1 MERADLVIV
10 GAGAAGLMA
19 AIWAGRSAPGARIIA
34 LDGARSLG
42 AKILVAGGG
51 RCNVTH
57 FEVDERAYAG
67 APRPMIAKVLRRF
80 PVPRTVA
87 VFEELGVTLKQED
100 TGKLFPT
107 TDRAR
112 DVLAA
117 LLRAARDAGAEIRFP
132 WRVGEIVRDGDGF
145 IVREDPRVA
154 VGEAREIRAA
164 RVVLASGGMALP
176 KTGSDGAGYP
186 IAHSLGHS
194 LTPAIFPA
202 LAPLLLPRGHF
213 LTELSGLAAPA
224 TVEVRSSAGKRL
236 ASFTNALLCTHFGL
250 SGPAALDISR
260 YWTAAH
266 QADPDA
272 RFIIN
277 WLPGHTPESFDKALL
292 DQPAAGAMRPLRDVL
307 PERLAKALLGH
318 AQIGL
323 GERISNLA
331 RDRRR
336 AMVQAITELE
346 VPISGDRGFAYAEAT
361 AGGIPL
367 SEIDLGTM
375 ESKVCPGLYLCGEV
389 CDVDGRVGGFNF
401 QWAWSSGHVAGAA
414 ALRDFHLLG

>member
-1 MERADLVIV
+1 M

-19 AIWAGRSAPGARIIA
+19 GIWAGRAAPGSRIIA

-67 APRPMIAKVLRRF
+67 TSRPMIAKVLRRF

-87 VFEELGVTLKQED
+87 FFEELGVFLKQED

-112 DVLAA
+112 DVLGA
-117 LLRAARDAGAEIRFP
+117 LLGASRAAGVEIRFP
-132 WRVGEIVRDGDGF
+132 WRVGEVVRDGESF
-145 IVREDPRVA
+145 IIREDPRA
-154 VGEAREIRAA
+154 PTAGAEPRAIHA
-164 RVVLASGGMALP
+164 SRVVLATGGKALP
-176 KTGSDGAGYP
+176 KTGSDGSGYS
-186 IAHSLGHS
+186 IARSLGHTV
-194 LTPAIFPA
+194 TPAIFPA
-202 LAPLLLPRGHF
+202 LAPLLLPEGHF

-224 TVEVRSSAGKRL
+224 TVEVRSGAGKRL

-260 YWTAAH
+260 HWTAAKA
-266 QADPDA
+266 ADPRA

-277 WLPGHTPESFDKALL
+277 WLPGQTPESFDKALL
-292 DQPAAGAMRPLRDVL
+292 DQPAAGAMRPLRDLL
-307 PERLAKALLGH
+307 PERLARALLGH
-318 AQIGL
+318 AEIGL
-323 GERISNLA
+323 GERISNLS

-336 AMVQAITELE
+336 AMVEAITELNT
-346 VPISGDRGFAYAEAT
+346 PISGDRGFAYAEAT

-367 SEIDLGTM
+367 NELDLGTM
-375 ESKVCPGLYLCGEV
+375 ESRLCPRLYLCGEV

-401 QWAWSSGHVAGAA
+401 QWAWASGHVAGGAS
-414 ALRDFHLLG
+414 LRGFRPLR